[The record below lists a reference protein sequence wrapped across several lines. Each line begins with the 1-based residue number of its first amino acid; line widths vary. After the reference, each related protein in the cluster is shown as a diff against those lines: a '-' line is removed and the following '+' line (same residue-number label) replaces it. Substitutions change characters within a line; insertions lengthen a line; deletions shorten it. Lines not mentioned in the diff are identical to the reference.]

1 MKPLG
6 PKQARFVEEYL
17 VDLNA
22 TQAAIRAGYASK
34 NADVTGPRLLGNV
47 GIASAVAHAQ
57 EKRSE
62 RLEITLDKW
71 LRELAVIGFS
81 DLANY
86 IEIYEGGLIIAKEF
100 AEMPENSSR
109 ALESIEENRTI
120 KESSDG
126 SDSNII
132 NSKIRFKG
140 SSRRSSSTQGR
151 MARLFPSSSSCLD
164 PGRSP
169 IKSDRLSSQ
178 RPPTVIPCRA

>member
-132 NSKIRFKG
+132 NSKIRFKMYDKLG
-140 SSRRSSSTQGR
+140 ALEKIGKHLGFLKEKLEHSGPNGAPIPVQFLMPR
-151 MARLFPSSSSCLD
+151 
-164 PGRSP
+164 PGE
-169 IKSDRLSSQ
+169 KSDKK
-178 RPPTVIPCRA
+178 

>member
-22 TQAAIRAGYASK
+22 TQAAIRAGYSAK
-34 NADVTGPRLLGNV
+34 NADVTGPRLLVNV
-47 GIASAVAHAQ
+47 GIASAVAKAQ

-71 LRELAVIGFS
+71 IRELAVIGFS

-86 IEIYEGGLIIAKEF
+86 ITVDEGGFIIAKAF
-100 AEMPENSSR
+100 DAMPENASR
-109 ALESIEENRTI
+109 ALEMIEENKTI

-126 SDSNII
+126 KDSNII
-132 NSKIRFKG
+132 NSKIRFKMHDKLG
-140 SSRRSSSTQGR
+140 ALEKIGKHLGFLKEKVEHSG
-151 MARLFPSSSSCLD
+151 
-164 PGRSP
+164 PGGQAIP
-169 IKSDRLSSQ
+169 VQFLMP
-178 RPPTVIPCRA
+178 RPGEKPAAK

>member
-132 NSKIRFKG
+132 
-140 SSRRSSSTQGR
+140 TQGR